1 MFRKYSAQH
10 IGKTAV
16 DATRDY
22 LSMNAPTSD
31 RAMPAP
37 AEGRIDQVTILGRL
51 PCSEGHP
58 YPPSSYGRCP
68 I

>member
-22 LSMNAPTSD
+22 LIMNAPTSD

-37 AEGRIDQVTILGRL
+37 AEGRIDQVAILGML
-51 PCSEGHP
+51 L
-58 YPPSSYGRCP
+58 Y
-68 I
+68 

>member
-1 MFRKYSAQH
+1 MSLITSQSPRQDGYTMFRKYSAQH

-22 LSMNAPTSD
+22 LIMNAPTSD

-37 AEGRIDQVTILGRL
+37 AEGRIDQVAILGRL
-51 PCSEGHP
+51 P
-58 YPPSSYGRCP
+58 Y
-68 I
+68 